1 MQNVNNNNLNIGLIA
16 KSILR
21 ADSSLDSEVKKYFF
35 KNLLTWSVVEKQA
48 WGNIAVNWE
57 IIYVA
62 IPGKH
67 FTHLQLGPYVFGQ
80 WHIFFHDLVSVH
92 YHCVF

>member
-16 KSILR
+16 KKR
-21 ADSSLDSEVKKYFF
+21 ADSSLEKK
-35 KNLLTWSVVEKQA
+35 A

-80 WHIFFHDLVSVH
+80 WHIFFFMLLSRYTITVYFKENNMWLKCRV
-92 YHCVF
+92 